1 MNSIFLFFFTKTPLV
16 FFAQS
21 IWRDEAFS
29 SLLAQKN
36 IGDILVLTAKDSNP
50 PLFYLLLHYWIK
62 LFGNSEVA
70 LRSLSLIFFSL
81 TAYMFYLFLH
91 HVFHYS
97 TRRSILYLFL
107 FLINP
112 VLHYYAFEVRMYS
125 MFVFFTL
132 SSYYFF
138 VKRNYKLHTI
148 NTILGLLTH
157 YFMVFVLLSQITFLA
172 INHSR
177 ELNKKKLIQSISI
190 SCLFMLPWVIFVLTN
205 KPLINST
212 FWITKPNLLTFIQ
225 LPAIILTGFE
235 WDFWSKNPL
244 LTPISIMLIIIISI
258 VTASTISKTIHNNKN
273 KSIILLLFIWSFFIP
288 LFVLCISF
296 IKSIFLPRY
305 LIFSTIGLLLLFS
318 YLFPKTKK
326 NTEILLFA
334 ILLTVSLSFAQI
346 QIHSRTKANIR
357 SVAKIIKALIHP
369 QDVVYVTH
377 EFNFHPLQY
386 YINDKQVY
394 IYGKTYEGLP
404 WYIGKV
410 LISPNNITQS
420 LPLYPK
426 RAFILKDD
434 LSFTIQALD

>member
-1 MNSIFLFFFTKTPLV
+1 
-16 FFAQS
+16 
-21 IWRDEAFS
+21 
-29 SLLAQKN
+29 
-36 IGDILVLTAKDSNP
+36 
-50 PLFYLLLHYWIK
+50 
-62 LFGNSEVA
+62 
-70 LRSLSLIFFSL
+70 
-81 TAYMFYLFLH
+81 
-91 HVFHYS
+91 
-97 TRRSILYLFL
+97 
-107 FLINP
+107 
-112 VLHYYAFEVRMYS
+112 
-125 MFVFFTL
+125 
-132 SSYYFF
+132 
-138 VKRNYKLHTI
+138 
-148 NTILGLLTH
+148 
-157 YFMVFVLLSQITFLA
+157 MVFVLLSQITFLA

-273 KSIILLLFIWSFFIP
+273 KSIFLLLFICSFFIP

>member
-1 MNSIFLFFFTKTPLV
+1 
-16 FFAQS
+16 
-21 IWRDEAFS
+21 
-29 SLLAQKN
+29 
-36 IGDILVLTAKDSNP
+36 
-50 PLFYLLLHYWIK
+50 
-62 LFGNSEVA
+62 
-70 LRSLSLIFFSL
+70 
-81 TAYMFYLFLH
+81 
-91 HVFHYS
+91 
-97 TRRSILYLFL
+97 
-107 FLINP
+107 
-112 VLHYYAFEVRMYS
+112 
-125 MFVFFTL
+125 
-132 SSYYFF
+132 
-138 VKRNYKLHTI
+138 
-148 NTILGLLTH
+148 
-157 YFMVFVLLSQITFLA
+157 MVFVLLSQITFLA